1 MFANLLKVI
10 NDNGS
15 TFLNVSPWRKMRARH
30 DYSKFNHIISRQVK
44 HIWIIET
51 NILWWSF
58 RKLGLTCWLR
68 LMLLIECGTVEN
80 SREWWIARRAVSML
94 VCVRVWSPIKCA
106 SKLYWHRISHANFSI
121 SCAHFCLH
129 PPPTHTHSFP
139 YLLLHVESSS
149 VFIVSRWIAGRKMPP
164 WKKYIEAIWIG
175 RRQWRSNI
183 QQTHHSIYS

>member
-94 VCVRVWSPIKCA
+94 VCVCACVITNQVRFETLLASNFPRKLFDIVCTFLSAPSTDPYPQFPIFTIACWKFISVYSFTLNSGTQNATMKEVYRSHLNWQA
-106 SKLYWHRISHANFSI
+106 S
-121 SCAHFCLH
+121 
-129 PPPTHTHSFP
+129 
-139 YLLLHVESSS
+139 
-149 VFIVSRWIAGRKMPP
+149 M
-164 WKKYIEAIWIG
+164 KK
-175 RRQWRSNI
+175 
-183 QQTHHSIYS
+183 

>member
-94 VCVRVWSPIKCA
+94 VCVCVCDHQSSALRNFIGIEFPTQTFRYRVHIFVCTLHRPIPTV
-106 SKLYWHRISHANFSI
+106 SHI
-121 SCAHFCLH
+121 YYCMLKVHQCL
-129 PPPTHTHSFP
+129 
-139 YLLLHVESSS
+139 
-149 VFIVSRWIAGRKMPP
+149 
-164 WKKYIEAIWIG
+164 
-175 RRQWRSNI
+175 
-183 QQTHHSIYS
+183 